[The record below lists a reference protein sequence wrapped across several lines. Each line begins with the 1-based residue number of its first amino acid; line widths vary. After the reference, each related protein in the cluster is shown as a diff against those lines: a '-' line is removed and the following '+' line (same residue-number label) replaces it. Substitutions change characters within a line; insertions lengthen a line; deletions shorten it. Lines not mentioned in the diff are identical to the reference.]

1 MWKQTYQSLKRNKLK
16 NCIEDRWVRRRDERR
31 TGCGFLRPHTLPQG
45 RPTRRPSRLLAGRRA
60 RGASGHCYQLFFFL
74 FFYTGGDG
82 GGSSSS
88 SSFRSGPLHVNTFP
102 LLPSPLSCR
111 DRQHR
116 QRQRTSRT
124 SALPTGNVKDEGGH
138 CWGCART
145 VFCSWGIGGA
155 GA

>member
-31 TGCGFLRPHTLPQG
+31 TGCGFLPHT
-45 RPTRRPSRLLAGRRA
+45 PSLKGGPLGAP
-60 RGASGHCYQLFFFL
+60 RGCWPGGVLGAPVGTATNFFF
-74 FFYTGGDG
+74 FFTQGGDG